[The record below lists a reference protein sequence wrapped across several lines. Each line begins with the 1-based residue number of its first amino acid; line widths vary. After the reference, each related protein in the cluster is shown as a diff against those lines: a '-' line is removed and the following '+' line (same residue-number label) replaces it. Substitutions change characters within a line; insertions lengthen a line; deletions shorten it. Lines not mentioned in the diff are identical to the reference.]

1 MTNLSLLPEKG
12 KKSLDMKLLKRV
24 LKIVIKTR
32 GVVLDG
38 CWLWWAG
45 GRTQFSLG
53 TSQYELEPA
62 NEYNWTW
69 CIFPFFAGEGLGMCK
84 GGRVDWEEWESSVI
98 GCIVQYSQIIN
109 KTVMLGEN
117 FNKSSFQLRVIPLS
131 VISSVIVAQ
140 SLGVFSV

>member
-1 MTNLSLLPEKG
+1 MG
-12 KKSLDMKLLKRV
+12 
-24 LKIVIKTR
+24 
-32 GVVLDG
+32 
-38 CWLWWAG
+38 G
-45 GRTQFSLG
+45 GRGGKTPFSLG

-62 NEYNWTW
+62 NEYMGNPNWTW
-69 CIFPFFAGEGLGMCK
+69 CLFPFFAGEGVGMCK

-98 GCIVQYSQIIN
+98 GYIGQNSQIIN
-109 KTVMLGEN
+109 KTIMLGEN